1 MEQYRGIFPAM
12 VTPFHG
18 NGSVNYDA
26 IEKLIEKFVSEDLD
40 GVYIT
45 GSTGEFPLLTMEER
59 AQITKHVCQVSG
71 KRLKT
76 IVHVGSTSLV
86 EAQKL
91 AECAAKNGATAISS
105 VAPFYFKYSFEEIK
119 EYYKNLAKVGV
130 PMIVYNMPSYTNTA
144 LSIDNIK
151 ELSEIENVIGMKHSS
166 TDMFVLER
174 IKTKMP
180 HFLVYSGPD
189 EMCLSAYA
197 AGSDGAIGSNYN
209 FMGPR
214 FKKILKY
221 YDEQNTAF
229 ALEEQRKANSIIE
242 VILKSGIIQSTKYI
256 LKHKYKI
263 DCGICREPMAIITD
277 ENKKLLDEVIEK
289 YL

>member
-76 IVHVGSTSLV
+76 IVHVGSTSLI

-197 AGSDGAIGSNYN
+197 AGSAPAPAGSSGGVGMIIYLVAMVAV
-209 FMGPR
+209 FYFILIRPQ
-214 FKKILKY
+214 KKR
-221 YDEQNTAF
+221 QAQTV
-229 ALEEQRKANSIIE
+229 QSE
-242 VILKSGIIQSTKYI
+242 VT
-256 LKHKYKI
+256 
-263 DCGICREPMAIITD
+263 ITSWVPD
-277 ENKKLLDEVIEK
+277 SKR
-289 YL
+289 Y